1 MKSEFLDY
9 IQEKYALKTQVN
21 YLRSLRHLEA
31 QGIILEDKDSFRS
44 WAIAQRNK
52 GTRDRTINVY
62 LKSYNAYLDFL
73 QLPRFRPYKTYDS
86 VKRDRATM
94 DDYRL
99 LLKGCRGYTEPR
111 DTLIV
116 ELLFKAGIRYREL
129 ISLSVDNITGDKIIV
144 EAGKNQKYREI
155 VTFPSVYEAYQAYL
169 PFRSQLIRRSNRNT
183 TALLVSQYGEPV
195 TPEGGRNVIYRIAK
209 RAGIEFSPHR
219 ARRFFARHLWESGVK
234 VELIQKAMGHEKLDT
249 TLTYI
254 SPDGTDAFE
263 EMREKM
269 KKLDFRV
276 PPNRG
281 GQISDHMVRLGRV
294 AAHMVRIWRKPYGV
308 ASTSAKV

>member
-254 SPDGTDAFE
+254 SPDGTDAFR

-294 AAHMVRIWRKPYGV
+294 AAHMVQIWRKPYGV
-308 ASTSAKV
+308 ASTSATV

>member
-294 AAHMVRIWRKPYGV
+294 AAHMVQIWRKPYGV
-308 ASTSAKV
+308 ASTSAAV

>member
-44 WAIAQRNK
+44 WAISQRNK

-99 LLKGCRGYTEPR
+99 LLQACRGYTEPR
-111 DTLIV
+111 DRLIV

-129 ISLSVDNITGDKIIV
+129 ISLSLDNITEDTIIV

-169 PFRSQLIRRSNRNT
+169 PFRSQLVRKSNRNT
-183 TALLVSQYGEPV
+183 KALLVSQYGEPV

-254 SPDGTDAFE
+254 SPDGTDAFR
-263 EMREKM
+263 EMRDKM

-276 PPNRG
+276 PPKRG

-294 AAHMVRIWRKPYGV
+294 AAHMVQIWRKPYGV
-308 ASTSAKV
+308 AGTHRAE

>member
-234 VELIQKAMGHEKLDT
+234 VELIQKAIGHEKLDT

-254 SPDGTDAFE
+254 SPDGTDAFR

-294 AAHMVRIWRKPYGV
+294 AAHMVQIWRKPYGV
-308 ASTSAKV
+308 ASTSATV